1 MRVGASLGRPSQ
13 SELWLFLVRTKHR
26 RGGSPSQ
33 FRPIFVCSGPILAHV
48 AFGIGL
54 ELNMASEPERLPTNV
69 EAEDGFVFLS
79 DVLGPSAISPEEAL
93 ALADVLTDAAVT
105 AVGQQAIAKL
115 QRGEEWI

>member
-1 MRVGASLGRPSQ
+1 M
-13 SELWLFLVRTKHR
+13 
-26 RGGSPSQ
+26 
-33 FRPIFVCSGPILAHV
+33 HV
-48 AFGIGL
+48 AFGTGL

-79 DVLGPSAISPEEAL
+79 DVLGPSAISPEGAL

-115 QRGEEWI
+115 QRGEEWICLGRYSRNGDV